1 MTPFLSYVVMLK
13 KTTRFTTVKIIL
25 QNTESCQPHMLVL
38 TNNALHPRWSIVD
51 FNSAVGTNLQPL
63 VA

>member
-1 MTPFLSYVVMLK
+1 MLK

-51 FNSAVGTNLQPL
+51 FNFAVGTNLQPL